1 MVVPNTGVFHRYLK
15 RPNASDAM
23 KADFAGIESTSIH
36 HKTYASNT
44 RWPFQALLEKSHVL
58 TALVVVET
66 GVAITLVRQ
75 PSHRW

>member
-15 RPNASDAM
+15 KANATAAM
-23 KADFAGIESTSIH
+23 KADFAAIESSSIH

-44 RWPFQALLEKSHVL
+44 RWSFPALLEKSHVL

-75 PSHRW
+75 PSYRR